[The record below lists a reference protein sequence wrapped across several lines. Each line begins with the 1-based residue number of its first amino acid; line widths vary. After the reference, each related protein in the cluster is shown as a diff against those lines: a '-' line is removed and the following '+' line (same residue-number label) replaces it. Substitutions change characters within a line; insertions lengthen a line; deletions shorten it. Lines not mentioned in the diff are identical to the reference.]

1 MIEKIRQYQALIF
14 MAALFVAGWV
24 SHGIYS
30 NKVAEAIALAR
41 QEAALSAASEIAK
54 ITVSNTNVYNKVV
67 ERTRTETVYQDC
79 QHSSDTFNLINEA
92 FTK

>member
-1 MIEKIRQYQALIF
+1 MDNQKAYLIGGLALLVFI
-14 MAALFVAGWV
+14 MGWI
-24 SHGIYS
+24 SHAIS
-30 NKVAEAIALAR
+30 NNALAQAIEETR
-41 QEAALSAASEIAK
+41 KEAAMSAAQEIAK
-54 ITVSNTNVYNKVV
+54 ITVSNTNVYNKVI